1 MEEVEVICRHKE
13 VAVMVEEETGR
24 HKVEGVGTCKH
35 MEEVAVI
42 CRHKVEEVGTYKHME
57 EVEVICRHKE
67 VGSCSNMVE
76 VCKHKVG
83 VCKHKEVVVMVEEIY
98 SSYMEG
104 ICGHMEVE
112 IDSYYMEVVCKH
124 MEVEIDSYYMEVVCN
139 SRMVVLLVVDSCSM
153 VVCLHG
159 SKDCH
164 QQ

>member
-1 MEEVEVICRHKE
+1 MEEVEVICRQKE
-13 VAVMVEEETGR
+13 VAVMVGEETG
-24 HKVEGVGTCKH
+24 KH

-67 VGSCSNMVE
+67 VGSCSNMVGVCKHKEVGSCSNMVE

-83 VCKHKEVVVMVEEIY
+83 VCKHKEVVVMAVEIY

-104 ICGHMEVE
+104 ICG
-112 IDSYYMEVVCKH
+112 H

-153 VVCLHG
+153 VGCLHG

>member
-1 MEEVEVICRHKE
+1 MEEEEVIYRHMVVEVVTCRYKEVVVKVEEEMDKHKVEEEGTCKHMEEVEVICRHKE
-13 VAVMVEEETGR
+13 VGSCSNMV
-24 HKVEGVGTCKH
+24 GVCK
-35 MEEVAVI
+35 
-42 CRHKVEEVGTYKHME
+42 
-57 EVEVICRHKE
+57 HKE

-112 IDSYYMEVVCKH
+112 IDSYYMEVVC
-124 MEVEIDSYYMEVVCN
+124 N

-153 VVCLHG
+153 VGCLHG

>member
-1 MEEVEVICRHKE
+1 
-13 VAVMVEEETGR
+13 
-24 HKVEGVGTCKH
+24 

-57 EVEVICRHKE
+57 EVEVICKHKE

-112 IDSYYMEVVCKH
+112 IDSYYMEVVC
-124 MEVEIDSYYMEVVCN
+124 N

-153 VVCLHG
+153 VGCLHG